1 MGTADFNGDG
11 ILDFYYPDNAQLNIV
26 LGHSDGSYANAVPV
40 SLGAAT
46 GGCRAYDL
54 NGDSFS
60 DLVCVTPTGAA
71 NTFVTIFLGNGDGT
85 FKPAISTPTIPGS
98 GSFAHLLLPIAAH
111 DLNGDGHSDLVVFDF
126 VQSRIYTLLGDGAG
140 NFPAMKV
147 ATIPVGPPSPGTAV
161 LTDLDGDGHLDLLF
175 AGHLISFLGQPDGS
189 FTAKNSYYTFEQ
201 CSFADFDKDGHLDAA
216 CASLQ
221 PNSMYSLV
229 ILHGNGDGTF
239 NSTPIFSSPF
249 FQHDFLGVIGVYD
262 LNGDGILDILANSGE
277 GIVVLFGQS
286 GLQFSAPI
294 HYAFPV
300 PGTSPFNGGVP
311 DSTLVADY
319 NKDGILDVAS
329 LGANGIYI
337 TYGKSD
343 GSFDAQPLVQSGNDI
358 GYAAVADY
366 NGDGIPD
373 VVTSGSVS
381 LQLNLGKGDGTFSPA
396 AAIQTSNLASSDA
409 GPSAFLLTGDFN
421 GDGHPDLIAT
431 NQTSDNP
438 VLAHIFFGN
447 GDGTFGSGV
456 LATSPAGSVPFNS
469 IHTTTLADIDQD
481 GKQDLV
487 NVTGSLSPTT
497 LNVSLSNGDG
507 SFRVMSTA
515 LPVVGTFSA
524 YQSAPAAAD
533 FNGDGKIDL
542 IVPADSYI
550 EVLLGN
556 GDGTF
561 TVSPTAPTV
570 PSTPGTNNYIPA
582 VVKGD
587 FDHDGKMDFA
597 ILCAPSGVANF
608 GEGPSSIYVY
618 YGNGDGTFSSP
629 VLAATLNHG
638 YLNMATSDFNG
649 DGFGDFAV
657 STNFAVANDFSG
669 DSIAI
674 VHSLSGRNFSAETN
688 LIAGRGY
695 SSLAIADLNR
705 DGLPDLL
712 FANGVS
718 GTGSDI
724 TSSFAAV
731 INTGTT
737 VTTLRSSLNPSS
749 YSQSISLTAMIGTP
763 ANLTQIPSTGGT
775 VTLNGLPGGPV
786 SVPVTFASSGSGIS
800 GTAVYTTSSL
810 PGGSYTVSAIFSGN
824 ADLASSTSASLTQV
838 VNPAP
843 TATTLTTSVSSP
855 VAGQTVTYTAQVGS
869 AGGTPAGTVQF
880 LDGTTVLGTV
890 TLSSGGAIFTTSTL
904 AIGSHSITAVYSGN
918 MNFAPS
924 SSSPITFTILQPTYQ
939 ISVQSP
945 TLSVSAGATTGNTDQ
960 VSVTTSNGFSG
971 TVNLTCQVT
980 YTGSGTVNFT
990 PTCALSP
997 AAVQVGGA
1005 TATSTLSLSTTLPH
1019 LRARNSSASH
1029 LGNFRLGE
1037 SAFLAF
1043 LVCVGGI
1050 RRRSSWK
1057 LFGVVLAA
1065 TFGIATLLGCGGKGS
1080 TPPPVGTTSGSY
1092 NVTISSTNSAGAP
1105 NPNALTVVLTVN

>member
-26 LGHSDGSYANAVPV
+26 LGQSAGSYTNAVSV

-46 GGCRAYDL
+46 EGCRAYDL

-71 NTFVTIFLGNGDGT
+71 NTSVTVFLSNGDGT
-85 FKPAISTPTIPGS
+85 FKPAISTSIPGS
-98 GSFAHLLLPIAAH
+98 GSFTHLLLPIAAH

-126 VQSRIYTLLGDGAG
+126 VQSQIYTLLGDGSG

-189 FTAKNSYYTFEQ
+189 FKAKNSYYTFEQ

-221 PNSMYSLV
+221 PNGMYSLV

-249 FQHDFLGVIGVYD
+249 FQHDFLGVIGAYD

-343 GSFDAQPLVQSGNDI
+343 GSFDAQPLVQSGTDI

-396 AAIQTSNLASSDA
+396 TAIQTSNLASSDA
-409 GPSAFLLTGDFN
+409 GPGAFLMTGDFN
-421 GDGHPDLIAT
+421 GDGHADLIAT

-438 VLAHIFFGN
+438 ASAHIFFGK

-456 LATSPAGSVPFNS
+456 LATSTAGSVPFNS
-469 IHTTTLADIDQD
+469 ILTTTVADIDQD

-487 NVTGSLSPTT
+487 NVTGSVSPTS
-497 LNVSLSNGDG
+497 LNVFLSNGDG
-507 SFRVMSTA
+507 SFRVISTA
-515 LPVVGTFSA
+515 LPVVGTFSY
-524 YQSAPAAAD
+524 YQSGPAAAD

-542 IVPADSYI
+542 IVPANNYI

-561 TVSPTAPTV
+561 TVSPTALTV
-570 PSTPGTNNYIPA
+570 PSNAAPSNYIPA
-582 VVKGD
+582 VVAGD

-597 ILCAPSGVANF
+597 ILSTPTFRGATF
-608 GEGPSSIYVY
+608 DQGPTSIYVY
-618 YGNGDGTFSSP
+618 YGNGDGTFASAMT
-629 VLAATLNHG
+629 AATLNHG
-638 YLNMATSDFNG
+638 YINMATSDFNG
-649 DGFGDFAV
+649 DGFADFAV
-657 STNFAVANDFSG
+657 STNFAVSDDSSG

-674 VHSLSGRNFSAETN
+674 VHSLSGRTFSAETN

-737 VTTLRSSLNPSS
+737 VTTLRSSLNPST

-775 VTLNGLPGGPV
+775 VTLNGLPGGSV

-810 PGGSYTVSAIFSGN
+810 PGGSYTVSAVFNGN
-824 ADLASSTSASLTQV
+824 NDLASSTSASLIQA

-843 TATTLTTSVSSP
+843 TTTTLTTSVSSP
-855 VAGQTVTYTAQVGS
+855 IAGQTVTYTAQVGS
-869 AGGTPAGTVQF
+869 AAGTPAGTVRF
-880 LDGTTVLGTV
+880 LDGTTALGTV

-904 AIGSHSITAVYSGN
+904 AIGSHSITAVYSAN
-918 MNFAPS
+918 ANFAPS
-924 SSSPITFTILQPTYQ
+924 SSSPITFTIPQPTYQ

-945 TLSVSAGATTGNTDQ
+945 TLSVSAGAATGNTDQ

-971 TVNLTCQVT
+971 TVNLTCQVA

-997 AAVQVGGA
+997 AAVQVAGA
-1005 TATSTLSLSTTLPH
+1005 TATSTLSLSTTLSH
-1019 LRARNSSASH
+1019 LRAGNSAASRS
-1029 LGNFRLGE
+1029 GDFRLGE
-1037 SAFLAF
+1037 GAFLAF
-1043 LVCVGGI
+1043 LVWVGGI

-1057 LFGVVLAA
+1057 LFGVVLVA
-1065 TFGIATLLGCGGKGS
+1065 TFGIVTILGCGGKGS
-1080 TPPPVGTTSGSY
+1080 TPPVGTTSGSY
-1092 NVTISSTNSAGAP
+1092 NITISSTNSAGAP
-1105 NPNALTVVLTVN
+1105 NPNALTIVLTVN